1 MATFLAT
8 QPLPSPAMKIKR
20 LVLPILATVVLTVIA
35 TLVVLNL
42 RAEKKIDVRPTHL
55 YPVADQQF
63 LRSMSV
69 LLGPPLIDGNRVET
83 LLNGER
89 IFPSMLQAISG
100 AKQTIDFET
109 YIYWSGEIG
118 KRFAEALSERARA
131 GVKVNVLVDW
141 LGSQKMDDDSI
152 KTMTDAG
159 VDFRKYRPLRW
170 YNLAR
175 VNNRTHRKL
184 LVVDGRIGFT
194 GGVGIA
200 DNWTGNAQDP
210 EHWRDNH
217 YRIEGPAVA
226 QMQAAFMDNWTK
238 VSGSVLHNEQY
249 FPAQSATGK
258 QHAQVFQSSSQGGS
272 ESMHLMYLL
281 SIAAAT
287 KSIDLAMAYF
297 VPDEITSEALVSAI
311 KRGVRVRLILPG
323 HHTDTDFVRNASRAS
338 WGPLLQAGALIH
350 EYQPTM
356 YHVKLLIVDG
366 LWSSVGSTN
375 FDARSFRLNDEA
387 NLNVYDADFAR
398 VQTETFEADLKH
410 AQRITYEQWEARPW
424 HEKLKERGAALFS
437 SQL

>member
-1 MATFLAT
+1 
-8 QPLPSPAMKIKR
+8 MKFKK
-20 LVLPILATVVLTVIA
+20 LVLPILATVVSTVLA

-55 YPVADQQF
+55 YPVSDQQF
-63 LRSMSV
+63 VRSMGV
-69 LLGPPLIDGNRVET
+69 LLGPPLLDGNRVET
-83 LLNGER
+83 LLNGDR
-89 IFPSMLQAISG
+89 IFPSMLQAIAG
-100 AKQTIDFET
+100 AKQTVDFET

-141 LGSQKMDDDSI
+141 LGSQKMDSESI
-152 KTMTDAG
+152 EAMKQAG
-159 VDFRKYRPLRW
+159 VEFQRYRPLRW
-170 YNLAR
+170 YNLGR

-184 LVVDGRIGFT
+184 LVVDGNIGFT
-194 GGVGIA
+194 GGVGVA

-217 YRIEGPAVA
+217 YRLEGPAVA

-238 VSGSVLHNEQY
+238 VSGAVLHGNAY
-249 FPAQSATGK
+249 FPPQKPSGPMY
-258 QHAQVFQSSSQGGS
+258 AQVFQSSSEGGS

-287 KSIDLAMAYF
+287 RTLDLAMAYF
-297 VPDEITSEALVSAI
+297 VPDEITSEALVSAM

-323 HHTDTDFVRNASRAS
+323 KHTDTHFVRNASRAS

-366 LWSSVGSTN
+366 IWSSVGSTN

-387 NLNVYDADFAR
+387 NLNVYDTDFAR
-398 VQTETFEADLKH
+398 LQTETFEVDLKKS
-410 AQRITYEQWEARPW
+410 QRITYEQWEARPW
-424 HEKLKERGAALFS
+424 NEKLKERAAGLFS

>member
-1 MATFLAT
+1 
-8 QPLPSPAMKIKR
+8 MKSKR
-20 LVLPILATVVLTVIA
+20 LIFPIVAAVVLTALA
-35 TLVVLNL
+35 TLVLLNL
-42 RAEKKIDVRPTHL
+42 RAEKKIDVRPSHL
-55 YPVADQQF
+55 YPVSDQQF
-63 LRSMSV
+63 LRSMSM
-69 LLGPPLIDGNRVET
+69 LLGPPLLDGNRVTT
-83 LLNGER
+83 LLNGDQ
-89 IFPSMLQAISG
+89 IFPSMLNAIKG
-100 AKQTIDFET
+100 AQRTIDFET

-118 KRFAEALSERARA
+118 KRFAEALAEKSRA

-141 LGSQKMDDDSI
+141 LGSQKMDSDSI
-152 KTMTDAG
+152 ETMKQAG
-159 VDFRKYRPLRW
+159 VDFRQYRPLRW
-170 YNLAR
+170 YDLGR

-184 LVVDGRIGFT
+184 LIVDGRVGFT

-210 EHWRDNH
+210 DHWRDNH
-217 YRIEGPAVA
+217 YRLEGPAVA

-238 VSGSVLHNEQY
+238 VSGAVLHGDPF
-249 FPAQSATGK
+249 FPPLKTEGPMF
-258 QHAQVFQSSSQGGS
+258 AQVFQSSSRGGS
-272 ESMHLMYLL
+272 ESVHLMYLL

-287 KSIDLAMAYF
+287 KTIDLAMAYF
-297 VPDEITSEALVSAI
+297 VPDQITSEALVSAM

-323 HHTDTDFVRNASRAS
+323 KHTDTHFVRNASRAS

-350 EYQPTM
+350 EYEPTM

-398 VQTETFEADLKH
+398 LQFETFETDLKR
-410 AQRITYEQWEARPW
+410 ARRITYEQWEARPW
-424 HEKLKERGAALFS
+424 HEKLKERAAGLFS

>member
-1 MATFLAT
+1 
-8 QPLPSPAMKIKR
+8 MKSKR
-20 LVLPILATVVLTVIA
+20 LIFLIVAAVVLTALA
-35 TLVVLNL
+35 TLVLLNL
-42 RAEKKIDVRPTHL
+42 RAEKKIDVRPSHL
-55 YPVADQQF
+55 YPVSDQQF

-69 LLGPPLIDGNRVET
+69 LLGPPLLDGNRVTT
-83 LLNGER
+83 LLNGDQ
-89 IFPSMLQAISG
+89 IFPSMLDAING
-100 AKQTIDFET
+100 AQHTIDFET

-118 KRFAEALSERARA
+118 KQFAEALAARSRA

-141 LGSQKMDDDSI
+141 LGSQKMDSDSI
-152 KTMTDAG
+152 EKMKQAG
-159 VDFRKYRPLRW
+159 VDFRQYRPLRW
-170 YNLAR
+170 YNLGH

-184 LVVDGRIGFT
+184 LIVDGRVGFT

-217 YRIEGPAVA
+217 YRLEGPAVA

-238 VSGSVLHNEQY
+238 VSGAVLHGDPF
-249 FPAQSATGK
+249 FPAPKTAGPMF
-258 QHAQVFQSSSQGGS
+258 AQVFQSSSRGGS
-272 ESMHLMYLL
+272 ESVHLMYLL

-287 KSIDLAMAYF
+287 KTIDLAMAYF
-297 VPDEITSEALVSAI
+297 VPDQITSEALVSAM
-311 KRGVRVRLILPG
+311 KRGVKVRLILPG
-323 HHTDTDFVRNASRAS
+323 KHTDTHFVRNASRAT

-350 EYQPTM
+350 EYEPTM

-398 VQTETFEADLKH
+398 LQFETFETDLKT
-410 AQRITYEQWEARPW
+410 ARRITYEQWEARPW
-424 HEKLKERGAALFS
+424 HEKLKERAAGLFS

>member
-1 MATFLAT
+1 
-8 QPLPSPAMKIKR
+8 MKAKR
-20 LVLPILATVVLTVIA
+20 LILPILAAIVLTVLA
-35 TLVVLNL
+35 TLILLNL

-63 LRSMSV
+63 LRSMGV

-83 LLNGER
+83 LLNGDR
-89 IFPSMLQAISG
+89 IFPSMLQAIS
-100 AKQTIDFET
+100 AAQQTINFET

-118 KRFAEALSERARA
+118 KRFAEALAERARA

-141 LGSQKMDDDSI
+141 LGSQKMDNDSI
-152 KTMTDAG
+152 ETMTRAG
-159 VDFRKYRPLRW
+159 VDFRKYRPLHW
-170 YNLAR
+170 YNLGR

-184 LVVDGRIGFT
+184 LIVDGRVGFT

-200 DNWTGNAQDP
+200 DNWTGHAEDP

-217 YRIEGPAVA
+217 YRLEGPAVA

-238 VSGSVLHNEQY
+238 VSGTVLHGNAY
-249 FPAQSATGK
+249 FPPAKPSGPMS
-258 QHAQVFQSSSQGGS
+258 AQVFQSSSQGGA

-287 KSIDLAMAYF
+287 QTIDLAMAYF
-297 VPDEITSEALVSAI
+297 VPDEVTSEALVSAM

-323 HHTDTDFVRNASRAS
+323 KIVDTDFVRNASRAS

-387 NLNVYDADFAR
+387 NLNVYDAEFAR
-398 VQTETFEADLKH
+398 LQIQTFEADLKH
-410 AQRITYEQWEARPW
+410 SQRITYEQWQARPW
-424 HEKLKERGAALFS
+424 SEKLKERAAGLFS

>member
-1 MATFLAT
+1 
-8 QPLPSPAMKIKR
+8 MKPKKLI
-20 LVLPILATVVLTVIA
+20 LPILAAVVLTVLA
-35 TLVVLNL
+35 TLLVLNL
-42 RAEKKIDVRPTHL
+42 RAEKKIDVRPVHL
-55 YPVADQQF
+55 YSVADQQF

-83 LLNGER
+83 LLNGDQ

-131 GVKVNVLVDW
+131 GVKVKVLVDW
-141 LGSQKMDDDSI
+141 LGSQKMDEDAI
-152 KTMTDAG
+152 KAMTDAG

-170 YNLAR
+170 YNLGR

-238 VSGSVLHNEQY
+238 VSGSVLHGDQY
-249 FPAQSATGK
+249 FPSQQPTGK
-258 QHAQVFQSSSQGGS
+258 QYAQVFQSSSQGGS

-287 KSIDLAMAYF
+287 KTIDLAMAYF
-297 VPDEITSEALVSAI
+297 VPDEVTREALVAAM

-323 HHTDTDFVRNASRAS
+323 TYNDTDLVRNASRAD
-338 WGPLLQAGALIH
+338 WGPLLQAGAVIH
-350 EYQPTM
+350 EFQPTT

-387 NLNVYDADFAR
+387 NLNVHDADFAR
-398 VQTETFEADLKH
+398 VQTETFEADLKRSK
-410 AQRITYEQWEARPW
+410 RITYEQWQARPW

>member
-1 MATFLAT
+1 MNL
-8 QPLPSPAMKIKR
+8 KR
-20 LVLPILATVVLTVIA
+20 HMVPIIVAVVLTALA
-35 TLVVLNL
+35 TLVLLNL
-42 RAEKKIDVRPTHL
+42 RSEKKIDVRPTHL

-83 LLNGER
+83 LLNGDQ
-89 IFPSMLQAISG
+89 IFPSMLQAVSG

-118 KRFAEALSERARA
+118 KRFAAALAERARA

-141 LGSQKMDDDSI
+141 LGSQKMDNDSI
-152 KTMTDAG
+152 EVMTKAG

-170 YNLAR
+170 YNLGR

-200 DNWTGNAQDP
+200 DVWTGDAQDP
-210 EHWRDNH
+210 EHWRDTH

-238 VSGSVLHNEQY
+238 VSGAVLHGDPY
-249 FPAQSATGK
+249 FPPPQTSGK
-258 QHAQVFQSSSQGGS
+258 MHAQVFQSSAEGGS

-287 KSIDLAMAYF
+287 RTIDLAMAYF
-297 VPDEITSEALVSAI
+297 VPDEVTSETLTSAL

-323 HHTDTDFVRNASRAS
+323 KHIDADFVRRASRAS

-356 YHVKLLIVDG
+356 YHVKVLVVDG

-375 FDARSFRLNDEA
+375 FDSRSFRLNDEA

-398 VQTETFEADLKH
+398 AQAEAFEADLKH
-410 AQRITYEQWEARPW
+410 SQRITYEQWEARPW
-424 HEKLKERGAALFS
+424 HEKLWEHFAALFS

>member
-1 MATFLAT
+1 MRRAVHRYPPRL
-8 QPLPSPAMKIKR
+8 MKIQR
-20 LVLPILATVVLTVIA
+20 LVLPVFAAVVLTALA
-35 TLVVLNL
+35 TLLLLNL
-42 RAEKKIDVRPTHL
+42 RSEKKIDVRPTHL
-55 YPVADQQF
+55 YAVADQQF

-69 LLGPPLIDGNRVET
+69 LLGPPLIDGNHVET
-83 LLNGER
+83 LINGER

-100 AKQTIDFET
+100 AQRSIDFET

-118 KRFAEALSERARA
+118 KRFAAALSERARA

-141 LGSQKMDDDSI
+141 LGSQKMDEESI
-152 KTMTDAG
+152 EAMTQAG
-159 VDFRKYRPLRW
+159 VDFRVYRPLRW
-170 YNLAR
+170 YNLSR

-238 VSGSVLHNEQY
+238 VSGSVLHSEQY
-249 FPAQSATGK
+249 FPSQQTFGK
-258 QHAQVFQSSSQGGS
+258 QYAQVFHSSSQGGS
-272 ESMHLMYLL
+272 ASTHLMYLL

-287 KSIDLAMAYF
+287 RTLDLAMAYF
-297 VPDEITSEALVSAI
+297 VPDEVTSEALVTAM

-323 HHTDTDFVRNASRAS
+323 QHNDTDLVRNASRAS

-350 EYQPTM
+350 EFQPTT

-375 FDARSFRLNDEA
+375 FDVRSFRLNDEA
-387 NLNVYDADFAR
+387 NLNVHDADFAR
-398 VQTETFEADLKH
+398 QQTETFELDLK
-410 AQRITYEQWEARPW
+410 QSRRITYEQWEARPW

>member
-1 MATFLAT
+1 M
-8 QPLPSPAMKIKR
+8 
-20 LVLPILATVVLTVIA
+20 LPIFAAVVLTALA
-35 TLVVLNL
+35 TLLVLNL
-42 RAEKKIDVRPTHL
+42 SAEKKIDVRPMHL

-63 LRSMSV
+63 VRSMSV
-69 LLGPPLIDGNRVET
+69 LLGPPLIEGNRVET

-118 KRFAEALSERARA
+118 KQFAEALAERARA

-141 LGSQKMDDDSI
+141 LGSQKMDNDSI
-152 KTMTDAG
+152 ESMTKAG

-170 YNLAR
+170 YNLGR

-184 LVVDGRIGFT
+184 LIVDGRIGFT
-194 GGVGIA
+194 GGVGVA

-217 YRIEGPAVA
+217 YRIEGPAVS

-238 VSGSVLHNEQY
+238 VSGAVLHGDPY
-249 FPAQSATGK
+249 FPRQQAAGNQY
-258 QHAQVFQSSSQGGS
+258 AQVFQSSSEGGAQ
-272 ESMHLMYLL
+272 SMHLMYLL

-287 KSIDLAMAYF
+287 KTIDLAMAYF
-297 VPDEITSEALVSAI
+297 VPDEVTSEALVNAM

-323 HHTDTDFVRNASRAS
+323 QYNDADFVRNASRAS

-387 NLNVYDADFAR
+387 NLNVYDAEFAHL
-398 VQTETFEADLKH
+398 QTQTFDTDLKQ
-410 AQRITYEQWEARPW
+410 ARRITYEQWESRPW

>member
-1 MATFLAT
+1 
-8 QPLPSPAMKIKR
+8 MKLKR
-20 LVLPILATVVLTVIA
+20 LILPILAAVVLTVLA
-35 TLVVLNL
+35 TLAILNL
-42 RAEKKIDVRPTHL
+42 RAEKKIDVRPAHL

-69 LLGPPLIDGNRVET
+69 LLGPPLIEGNRVET
-83 LLNGER
+83 LLNGDR
-89 IFPSMLQAISG
+89 IFLSMLQAISA

-141 LGSQKMDDDSI
+141 VGSQKMDDDSI

-170 YNLAR
+170 YNLGR

-184 LVVDGRIGFT
+184 LIVDGRIGFT

-238 VSGSVLHNEQY
+238 VSGAVLHGNPY
-249 FPAQSATGK
+249 FPPVQPSGS
-258 QHAQVFQSSSQGGS
+258 HYAQVFQSSSEGGS

-281 SIAAAT
+281 SLAAAT
-287 KSIDLAMAYF
+287 KTIDLAMAYF
-297 VPDEITSEALVSAI
+297 VPDEVTSEALVAAM

-323 HHTDTDFVRNASRAS
+323 QYTDADFVRNASRAS

-350 EYQPTM
+350 EYQPTL

-375 FDARSFRLNDEA
+375 FDPRSFRLNDEA

-398 VQTETFEADLKH
+398 LQTETFDADLK
-410 AQRITYEQWEARPW
+410 QSRRITYEEWETRPW